1 MEKYIRKIGKYIRSI
16 SGKEEK
22 NIRKKGV
29 YQEKINISRKE
40 KYIREMEK
48 YIRKTGNYMKS
59 IPGKEKYIRK
69 IEVCQAK
76 VKVDK
81 EKRDVYEKYT
91 RKRAIH

>member
-1 MEKYIRKIGKYIRSI
+1 
-16 SGKEEK
+16 
-22 NIRKKGV
+22 
-29 YQEKINISRKE
+29 
-40 KYIREMEK
+40 MEK
-48 YIRKTGNYMKS
+48 YIRKTGKYMKS
-59 IPGKEKYIRK
+59 ISGKEKYIRK